1 MSALRIVV
9 LDDAPYV
16 SWEGRAHAVN
26 ATFHRFL
33 AALLDAAEAEGSP
46 VSLVLAVPLRPAKAA
61 PASLAVDPRIAVV
74 ATAPFDGI
82 AGYLRRC
89 PVLVARNAPRLRA
102 AMRDANVV
110 LLRLPASNGLL
121 AALAAVARG
130 VPRVAYVVGSV
141 RDVVAGQGR
150 RGAAGLTARAVAM
163 VYEGTTRLAATG
175 APVIVA
181 GADPAGGGILSSL
194 VAPDEIRDRRGE
206 PWPAAAGALRL
217 VYAGRLADG
226 KGLDTLLEAVA
237 ILAGGSGEAGE
248 GAGEPGVGGGP
259 GGPGDGG
266 ERADSAAGVSL
277 DLVGDGPAAAGL
289 RDRAAALRIDGRVRF
304 SGFVAERGPYLAAL
318 ASADLFVSPS
328 PAEGFPKAV
337 LDAMA
342 VGTPV
347 LAVPAGRLAELA
359 NPGMT
364 PAGAPILPVPKGDPT
379 ALATAIRALAVDPAV
394 AGRLRAA
401 GTAFVAEHT
410 APAEAARL
418 LARLRSAAATRSRRR
433 A

>member
-1 MSALRIVV
+1 M
-9 LDDAPYV
+9 
-16 SWEGRAHAVN
+16 
-26 ATFHRFL
+26 
-33 AALLDAAEAEGSP
+33 
-46 VSLVLAVPLRPAKAA
+46 
-61 PASLAVDPRIAVV
+61 
-74 ATAPFDGI
+74 
-82 AGYLRRC
+82 
-89 PVLVARNAPRLRA
+89 
-102 AMRDANVV
+102 
-110 LLRLPASNGLL
+110 
-121 AALAAVARG
+121 
-130 VPRVAYVVGSV
+130 
-141 RDVVAGQGR
+141 
-150 RGAAGLTARAVAM
+150 
-163 VYEGTTRLAATG
+163 
-175 APVIVA
+175 
-181 GADPAGGGILSSL
+181 
-194 VAPDEIRDRRGE
+194 
-206 PWPAAAGALRL
+206 
-217 VYAGRLADG
+217 
-226 KGLDTLLEAVA
+226 
-237 ILAGGSGEAGE
+237 
-248 GAGEPGVGGGP
+248 
-259 GGPGDGG
+259 
-266 ERADSAAGVSL
+266 
-277 DLVGDGPAAAGL
+277 
-289 RDRAAALRIDGRVRF
+289 RF